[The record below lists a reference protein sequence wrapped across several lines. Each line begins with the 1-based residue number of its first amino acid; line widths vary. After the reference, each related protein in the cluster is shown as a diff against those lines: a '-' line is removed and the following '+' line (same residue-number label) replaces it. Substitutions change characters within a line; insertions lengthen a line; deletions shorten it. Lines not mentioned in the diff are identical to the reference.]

1 MNRPLL
7 NGRLERALP
16 PVWDSTREWWDESK
30 RFFTEHG
37 LDADDSYAMAMTT
50 SELLENAVK
59 YGDWNRAPTERIG
72 LVLEVDGRAATVEVE
87 SPAADDAGALRRLDD
102 QVQWMRGFQSPFEA
116 YVERLKQLSSQPYRE
131 GESGLGLLRI
141 AYEARCLVDFYV
153 TPARRLALSAV
164 YQPAGLYA
172 P

>member
-1 MNRPLL
+1 MSQALIE
-7 NGRLERALP
+7 GRQEWTLP
-16 PVWDSTREWWDESK
+16 PVWDRTKALWDESK
-30 RFFTEHG
+30 RFFATHG
-37 LDADDSYAMAMTT
+37 LDPDDAYALAMTT

-59 YGDWNRAPTERIG
+59 YGDWGRAPDEQVS
-72 LVLEVDGRAATVEVE
+72 LVLEVAGRAATIEVE
-87 SPAADDAGALRRLDD
+87 SPVADDPRALRRLDD
-102 QVQWMRGFQSPFEA
+102 QIQWMRGFQSPFEA
-116 YVERLKQLSSQPYRE
+116 YVEKLKQLSSQPYRE

-153 TPARRLALSAV
+153 TPAQRLAMSAV